1 MIGFYVVFV
10 ALILFIAYA
19 GVDRTMKL
27 FSFIDLEFRY
37 RWVLLR
43 SYRMRHRLEE
53 ELGIIPTSLFAHVFP
68 EEHRK

>member
-10 ALILFIAYA
+10 ALILFVAWA
-19 GVDRTMKL
+19 GVDGTMKL
-27 FSFIDLEFRY
+27 MTFIDLEFRY

-53 ELGIIPTSLFAHVFP
+53 ELGIVPTSLVSHVFP
-68 EEHRK
+68 EERKK